1 MFPSKIAMPRPRSPL
16 SFLAAVLALGA
27 VTASAQNAPATAAPK
42 PDDTTLVPVFTP
54 SAAVPAMPTATV
66 REDDHGDKRR
76 IQSSEL
82 NDAVIN
88 SVPKY
93 APPKPVAPKAEED
106 PTAAKDSDQPK
117 NGVIRLP
124 KYVVHDQTP
133 PIFTKKDVLTQAGRD
148 DLAMKQYIID
158 TNGMPTF
165 AAFMAKQ
172 LFQSNAAQQYADAE
186 RASNISSLRSSA
198 NAAAAGGDADEA
210 KLIRDQTNDT
220 YLRRSDWVPIG
231 SSVKTSSSPG
241 GAGGGNGQ

>member
-1 MFPSKIAMPRPRSPL
+1 MPRPRPSL
-16 SFLAAVLALGA
+16 FLLTAAFALAA
-27 VTASAQNAPATAAPK
+27 TAAAAQNAAAPAAPK

-54 SAAVPAMPTATV
+54 SAAAPVIPTATV
-66 REDDHGDKRR
+66 QEDDHGDKRR
-76 IQSSEL
+76 IQSTEL

-93 APPKPVAPKAEED
+93 APPKPAAPKAEDD
-106 PTAAKDSDQPK
+106 PTAAKDPNKPK

-124 KYVVHDQTP
+124 RYVVHDTTP
-133 PIFTKKDVLTQAGRD
+133 PIFTNKDILTQAGRD

-220 YLRRSDWVPIG
+220 YIRRSDWAPIG
-231 SSVKTSSSPG
+231 SSVKTASSPG
-241 GAGGGNGQ
+241 DAGGGNGQ